1 MFTIKNAKTNY
12 ILARADSL
20 NSAVYPPQP
29 YQYCSHRS
37 SLIHVWYHIPRRK
50 TVELILVDESTG
62 EVLKVKPKKS
72 I

>member
-20 NSAVYPPQP
+20 DSAVYPTLP
-29 YQYCSHRS
+29 YQYLFYRS
-37 SLIHVWYHIPRRK
+37 SLRHVWNHIPRRK

-72 I
+72 T